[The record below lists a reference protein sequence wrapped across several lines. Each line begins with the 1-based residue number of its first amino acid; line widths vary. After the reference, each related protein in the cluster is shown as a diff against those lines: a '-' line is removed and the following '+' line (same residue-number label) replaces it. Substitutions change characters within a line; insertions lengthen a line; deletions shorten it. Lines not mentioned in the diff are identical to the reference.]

1 MVQPQGADHRIQNVT
16 MENSMHLIWVLSGL
30 ALISIEVLMVPGI
43 GFLFA
48 GLGAISV
55 GVALM
60 GGLFISVTAQVT
72 WFFCLTAIWA
82 AVLWW
87 PLKRAYRRPD
97 SGYSDMVG
105 DIAIVGPDGLQK
117 RELGEVR
124 WSGAIMNCRLNE
136 GCDQEKLNPG
146 TEVKILKVSDGILI
160 VEPTTK
166 D

>member
-1 MVQPQGADHRIQNVT
+1 
-16 MENSMHLIWVLSGL
+16 MHLIWVLSGV
-30 ALISIEVLMVPGI
+30 ALISIEVFMVPGI

-55 GVALM
+55 GIALM
-60 GGLFISVTAQVT
+60 AGLFISFTAQVT

-87 PLKRAYRRPD
+87 PLRRAYRRPD
-97 SGYSDMVG
+97 SGYADMVG
-105 DIAIVGPDGLQK
+105 DIATVGPDGLQK
-117 RELGEVR
+117 GKLGQVR
-124 WSGAIMNCRLNE
+124 WSGTIMNCRLDE
-136 GCDQEKLNPG
+136 GCDQEKLNPE

-160 VEPTTK
+160 VKPETK